1 MIYSYCPKYV
11 FAPQHPRAIV
21 EEIGSQAMTKVMELY
36 SMSLDKE
43 TQLSERRAFHY
54 E

>member
-11 FAPQHPRAIV
+11 FAPQDPRAIV

-43 TQLSERRAFHY
+43 TQLSERCAFHY